1 MYVFFGMG
9 WQSLQGTK
17 YPFKKLFVL
26 REVLEEEEEAA
37 LEQVEAASS
46 TPPGGTSL
54 SVPPSPSPPLSLFS
68 VSSSLFQMETTFLGQ
83 VTDKNTFNMK
93 GYEYLTVILITY
105 HSRIGTL
112 MTTSTKCSIK

>member
-1 MYVFFGMG
+1 MCSFAWGG
-9 WQSLQGTK
+9 NRCREGIIPL
-17 YPFKKLFVL
+17 KKC
-26 REVLEEEEEAA
+26 
-37 LEQVEAASS
+37 SS
-46 TPPGGTSL
+46 SERGAGGGGGAGAGGGGLLNTSRRHFSICPSL
-54 SVPPSPSPPLSLFS
+54 SLPQLSLFS

-83 VTDKNTFNMK
+83 ITDKNTFNMK